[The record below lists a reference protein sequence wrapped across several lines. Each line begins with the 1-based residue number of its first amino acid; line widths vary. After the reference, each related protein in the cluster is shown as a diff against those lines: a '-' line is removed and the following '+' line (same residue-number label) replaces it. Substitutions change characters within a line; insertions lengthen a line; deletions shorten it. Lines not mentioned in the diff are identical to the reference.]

1 MEKHIIIVSNIT
13 KGGGTMKINSPA
25 EDRIIVDLSEQDL
38 LELNITYEEMDYS
51 TIETRRVIW
60 TVLDEAGKTLGRDF
74 DPSKRMIIE
83 ASPKRGG
90 GCTLS
95 FTILD
100 SKKNCGVQKQFL
112 KKQEKFILCEFEN
125 ADMLLKAAE
134 YLRKLKFITHSSLY
148 EQNGKYRILL
158 SGNEDMPKIKQSCS
172 EFGTVQSCSELVCV
186 FTKEHWNEL
195 VRENAIEEINR

>member
-1 MEKHIIIVSNIT
+1 MIHP
-13 KGGGTMKINSPA
+13 KGGKTMKINSPA

-51 TIETRRVIW
+51 TTETRRVIW
-60 TVLDEAGKTLGRDF
+60 TVLDEAGKSLGRDL
-74 DPSKRMIIE
+74 DPSRKMIIE

-100 SKKNCGVQKQFL
+100 SRKPCGIQKQFL
-112 KKQEKFILCEFEN
+112 KKQEKYILCEFGN
-125 ADMLLKAAE
+125 ADMLMKAADC
-134 YLRKLKFITHSSLY
+134 LKNLDSVTHSSLY
-148 EQNGKYRILL
+148 GQNGKYRLL
-158 SGNEDMPKIKQSCS
+158 LIGSEDMPKIRQNCS
-172 EFGTVQSCSELVCV
+172 EFGSVQNCSELVCS

-195 VRENAIEEINR
+195 VRENAVEKIISR